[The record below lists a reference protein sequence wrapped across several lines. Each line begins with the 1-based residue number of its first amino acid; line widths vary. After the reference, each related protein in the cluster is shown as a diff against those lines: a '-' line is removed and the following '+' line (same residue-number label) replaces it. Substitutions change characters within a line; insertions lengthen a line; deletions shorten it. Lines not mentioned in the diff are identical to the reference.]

1 MFRKSY
7 LVFVLVLFVIFSLP
21 EARPAAGE
29 LDTVKVT
36 EITETG
42 IIGTAVENGRIQ
54 VIANGET
61 IGKGNV
67 LNHSFSIKLSERLKA
82 SELRVKFFGKTKK
95 SAEVVVNYEPAVN
108 VYPAND
114 SLKIVSG
121 FAEKSVKLSA
131 FAGSTALELNKYN
144 STTGLFEFGPSNILK
159 AGSLVT
165 IVSERNGIKSSR
177 EIIVKKALPP
187 QTPVINPI
195 SNLDTAITG
204 QADYGATVYI
214 QVNGQQVYS
223 SSINETD
230 AFKILLN
237 NGKPLVAGTKLT
249 AYVVDGAGR
258 KSGTASVTVADKTS
272 PPAPKLNSVTDK
284 SFSITGESI
293 PGTLIYLNRNS
304 KYYKTVRA
312 NSYGHFSIPIPLH
325 KSGTVFHV
333 YTYNQNKKK
342 SPESKVVVTSAQR
355 MSSKKLFAPIVRQ
368 MPELN
373 RGCEVTS
380 LSMLLGSAGIS
391 SNKMTLA
398 LQVKKDTTPYRK
410 VGLKIYFGNPNVGFV
425 GDIYSFSKPGFGV
438 FNGPIEDL
446 ANQYMPNRVVN
457 LSGQSF
463 DAVLNYVSAGHPVW
477 VITTS
482 WFKPVPD
489 QYWQTW
495 NTPQGQIRITMKEHS
510 VLITGY
516 DSKYVYFND
525 PLDGKKNKAIQ
536 MNQFIGGWKQYGSQ
550 AISYF

>member
-1 MFRKSY
+1 MRKISY
-7 LVFVLVLFVIFSLP
+7 FAITLFVIIVFSVPGATPSADEIETLQ
-21 EARPAAGE
+21 
-29 LDTVKVT
+29 VT
-36 EITETG
+36 EITETR
-42 IIGTAVENGRIQ
+42 IIGTAGENGRIQ
-54 VIANGET
+54 VTANGKT
-61 IGKGNV
+61 IGKGYV

-95 SAEVVVNYEPAVN
+95 PVERVVNFEPAVK
-108 VYPAND
+108 VYPVND

-121 FAEKSVKLSA
+121 VAETGVKLSA
-131 FAGSTALELNKYN
+131 YAGSTALELSKYN
-144 STTGLFEFGPSNILK
+144 RTTGLFEFRPSNILK

-165 IVSERNGIKSSR
+165 IVSERNGIKSSK
-177 EIIVKKALPP
+177 ETIVKKALPP
-187 QTPVINPI
+187 QTPVLNPI

-214 QVNGQQVYS
+214 QVNGQQMYS
-223 SSINETD
+223 SSINETS

-237 NGKPLVAGTKLT
+237 NGKPLAAGTKLA

-258 KSGTASVTVADKTS
+258 NSGTASVTVADKIT

-284 SFSITGESI
+284 SFSITGESL
-293 PGTLIYLNRNS
+293 PGTLIYVNRNS

-333 YTYNQNKKK
+333 YTYNQNKNK
-342 SPESKVVVTSAQR
+342 SPESKVVVASAQR
-355 MSSKKLFAPIVRQ
+355 ASSKQLFAPIVRQ

-410 VGLKIYFGNPNVGFV
+410 IGLKIYFGNPNVGFV

-446 ANQYMPNRVVN
+446 ANQYMPRRVVN

-463 DAVLNYVSAGHPVW
+463 DEVLNYVSAGHPVW

-482 WFKPVPD
+482 WFRPVPD

-525 PLDGKKNKAIQ
+525 PLDGKKNKAIP
-536 MNQFIGGWKQYGSQ
+536 MSQFIGGWKQYGSQ

>member
-1 MFRKSY
+1 MRKISY
-7 LVFVLVLFVIFSLP
+7 FVILLVFLLVFSVP
-21 EARPAAGE
+21 EARPVAGE
-29 LDTVKVT
+29 LDAVKVI
-36 EITETG
+36 EITETK
-42 IIGTAVENGRIQ
+42 IIGTALEDGRIQ
-54 VIANGET
+54 VIVNGEI
-61 IGKGNV
+61 IGKGSV
-67 LNHSFSIKLSERLKA
+67 LNHSFSIKPPERLKD

-95 SAEVVVNYEPAVN
+95 SVEIIVNYEPAVK
-108 VYPAND
+108 VHPVND
-114 SLKIVSG
+114 SLKVVSG
-121 FAEKSVKLSA
+121 VAEKGVKLSA
-131 FAGSTALELNKYN
+131 YSGSTALVLSNYDP
-144 STTGLFEFGPSNILK
+144 TTGLFAFKSLNILQD
-159 AGSLVT
+159 GSVVT
-165 IVSERNGIKSSR
+165 IVSEKNGIKSSR
-177 EIIVKKALPP
+177 EVTVKRALPP
-187 QTPVINPI
+187 QTPVLNPI
-195 SNLDTAITG
+195 SNLDTSITG
-204 QADYGATVYI
+204 QADYGSTVYI
-214 QVNGQQVYS
+214 QANGQQVYS
-223 SSINETD
+223 SSINETS

-237 NGKPLVAGTKLT
+237 NGKPLTAGTKLT

-272 PPAPKLNSVTDK
+272 PPAPKLNPVTEK

-293 PGTLIYLNRNS
+293 PGTLIYVNRNS

-342 SPESKVVVTSAQR
+342 SPESKVVVASAQR
-355 MSSKKLFAPIVRQ
+355 ASSKKLFAPIVRQ

-410 VGLKIYFGNPNVGFV
+410 IGLKIYFGNPNVGFV

-457 LSGQSF
+457 LSGKSF
-463 DAVLNYVSAGHPVW
+463 DEVLNYVSAGHPVW

-482 WFKPVPD
+482 WFRPVPD

-495 NTPQGQIRITMKEHS
+495 YTPQGQIRITMKEHS

-525 PLDGKKNKAIQ
+525 PLDGKKNKAIP
-536 MNQFIGGWKQYGSQ
+536 MSQFIGGWKQYGSQ